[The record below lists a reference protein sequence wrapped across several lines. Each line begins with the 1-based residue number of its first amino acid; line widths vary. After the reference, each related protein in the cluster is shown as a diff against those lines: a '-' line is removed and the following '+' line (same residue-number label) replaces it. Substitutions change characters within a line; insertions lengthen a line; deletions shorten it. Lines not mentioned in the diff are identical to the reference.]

1 MKIVCPTCGSAMNRP
16 VAGGSIRECSMCYTR
31 YELPK
36 QKARKSKLA
45 EPEAEETTE
54 PAATEPNEN

>member
-1 MKIVCPTCGSAMNRP
+1 
-16 VAGGSIRECSMCYTR
+16 MCYTH

-54 PAATEPNEN
+54 PAATEPNENQED